1 MDLGIINPSFLVRE
15 SVNKM
20 AKSRLKRRTINSS
33 KNKENMR
40 YFDLIIVGI
49 ASQIIVLIGSLNTVN
64 MNGIF
69 NMLILMLGDV
79 CLACGVDY
87 YESKQH
93 KNKRKK

>member
-1 MDLGIINPSFLVRE
+1 MINPSFLVSE

-20 AKSRLKRRTINSS
+20 TKSRLKRRTINSG

-49 ASQIIVLIGSLNTVN
+49 ISQIIVLIGSLNAVN

-69 NMLILMLGDV
+69 SMLVLMFGDV

-87 YESKQH
+87 YESKKR